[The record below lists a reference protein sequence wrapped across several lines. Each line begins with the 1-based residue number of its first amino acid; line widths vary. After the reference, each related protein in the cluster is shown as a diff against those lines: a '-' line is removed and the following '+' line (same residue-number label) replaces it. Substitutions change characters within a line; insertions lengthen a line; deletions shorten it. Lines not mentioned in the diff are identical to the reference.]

1 MKYSDDD
8 SHITY
13 TIQLKCQANEIA
25 WNISKRYNEFHRLNT
40 ELQKDRNFRGIKLPH
55 FPGKAISF
63 TDASKKELAAER
75 MRQLEMYLN
84 GLISRTVFLS
94 SVAVRNFLKMPD
106 PVKEMAVILSTRQN
120 AALKQGYMEKKGEL
134 NKKWRK
140 RWFVLQPN
148 YILKYYKEEGSS
160 EPQGSIDI
168 STIVQVQMKNASNEK
183 KHR

>member
-1 MKYSDDD
+1 
-8 SHITY
+8 
-13 TIQLKCQANEIA
+13 
-25 WNISKRYNEFHRLNT
+25 
-40 ELQKDRNFRGIKLPH
+40 
-55 FPGKAISF
+55 
-63 TDASKKELAAER
+63 